1 MDSRGKIFVVDL
13 RACVVCYFKPTG
25 RFLGHFGA
33 RGAADNQFIT
43 PTGIAIDS
51 TDRVYVVD
59 SQAHAVKVFDNEG
72 EFLFKFGVNGCEP
85 GCLHLPTR
93 LAFDANDLLYISDTG
108 NNRVQIFDKEGQYL
122 WMLTSPL
129 DALNEPRGIAILPD
143 EELVVVVDTGN
154 YRIKAFSLPHRS
166 ANNELPR
173 SDSNIPKH
181 EICDKLT

>member
-33 RGAADNQFIT
+33 RGAADNQFAA

-59 SQAHAVKVFDNEG
+59 SQAHAVKVFDNDG
-72 EFLFKFGVNGCEP
+72 QFLFKFGVNGCEP
-85 GCLHLPTR
+85 GCLHLPTS
-93 LAFDANDLLYISDTG
+93 LAFDSNDRLFISDTG
-108 NNRVQIFDKEGQYL
+108 NNRVQVFDKEGQYL
-122 WMLTSPL
+122 WTLTSQL
-129 DALNEPRGIAILPD
+129 DALCEPRGVAILPS

-154 YRIKAFSLPHRS
+154 YRIKAFSLSHRA
-166 ANNELPR
+166 ANNDIPR
-173 SDSNIPKH
+173 NDSIIPKF
-181 EICDKLT
+181 DV